1 MINNF
6 IHLHLHSEYSISD
19 SLIRVKDLINKASE
33 EEFPAIAVTDLNN
46 IFSLVKF
53 YKTAIK
59 NGIKPI
65 IGIEVDL
72 KDNENSTIQ
81 SKVVLLCKN
90 MTGFNNLSNLI
101 TDSYV
106 DLKEGNHFVI
116 LKSQLEKRSDGLIAL
131 SGGIYGDLANVIKSE
146 KYDQIEESVNYWKK
160 NFPNSFYIE
169 ITRTGK
175 DFEDE
180 YLARA
185 LEISQKYKIPL
196 VASNDVRFIH
206 KKDFQA
212 HEVRVCI
219 NNGTYLKDEK
229 RKSEFNENQYL
240 KSSKEMEELFSDIP
254 SAIANSLEIA
264 KRCNIQLPLGK
275 IAMPIFPLD
284 EGQNENEYFKSLVSQ
299 SLGKKLTD
307 KNILNKEPYQKRIK
321 IELDVIL
328 EMGYAG
334 YFLIVSDFVMWA
346 KNNNIPVGP
355 GRGSG
360 AGSLVA
366 YVLNITDI
374 DPIKYDLLFER
385 FLNPERVSLPDFDID
400 FCMDKRDNVIDY
412 VATKYGRDKVSQI
425 ITYGTMA
432 AKAVVRDVG
441 RVLQFPYPF
450 VDQIAKL
457 IPFEIGITLNK
468 ALEDQELK
476 KLYDSDDDV
485 KEIIDMAIILEGLA
499 RNAGTHAGGI
509 VISPTKLINYTPLYR
524 DTSGSSLL
532 TQLDKDDVEEIGLI
546 KFDFLGLRTLT
557 VIDNTIKDIN
567 KNIKNNKQF
576 VLESIPLNDEL
587 TFKLLRNQ
595 KTNGVFQLE
604 SNGLKDIIKR
614 LKPDKFDDLVALVA
628 LYRPGPLQSGMV
640 DDFIDRKNGAN
651 VEYLHPMI
659 EDVLRPTYGVILYQE
674 QVMKIAQ
681 VLAGYSLG
689 SADIL
694 RRAMGKKKFDEMKQQ
709 REIFVNGSINNNIE
723 KKQAEYIF
731 DLMEKFAGY
740 GFNKSHSVAYALIA
754 YQTAYLKT
762 HYKEPFLAAVLSSDM
777 DNTDKV
783 VKFVKECEYMGITL
797 NPPSINTSNYYFSV
811 TENKEI
817 FYGLGAIKGVGGAI
831 IEIIIKERNL
841 NGDFT
846 SLDNLLKRCGT
857 NKINK
862 RVVEALIKSG
872 SFDVF
877 GESRSSLFYS
887 YPESMKMADQNSKNI
902 QQGQID
908 IFGFSEEVFENKN
921 KNKRKGAK
929 SSKEWETIKKL
940 SFERDVLGF
949 YLTGHPILEYKN
961 ELKNIVSGDMK
972 SVKYNY
978 KGRSGKGN
986 LFKIAGVINSIRI
999 RTTSTKDKLAQINLG
1014 DDTDNID
1021 VIANNNL
1028 LDASITRD
1036 EIVIIQGTL
1045 RLDQFTNRLS
1055 FRAKSINSIE
1065 NARILFATG
1074 IKFKVVNEEDLSILV
1089 GKLESLFSNKENIG
1103 KCLVRIDYIS
1113 SGVTKSLV
1121 LGENYKIS
1129 PTNDIIYEL
1138 KTLDCVEAVDLIYSS
1153 L

>member
-1 MINNF
+1 M
-6 IHLHLHSEYSISD
+6 
-19 SLIRVKDLINKASE
+19 
-33 EEFPAIAVTDLNN
+33 
-46 IFSLVKF
+46 
-53 YKTAIK
+53 
-59 NGIKPI
+59 
-65 IGIEVDL
+65 
-72 KDNENSTIQ
+72 
-81 SKVVLLCKN
+81 
-90 MTGFNNLSNLI
+90 
-101 TDSYV
+101 
-106 DLKEGNHFVI
+106 
-116 LKSQLEKRSDGLIAL
+116 
-131 SGGIYGDLANVIKSE
+131 
-146 KYDQIEESVNYWKK
+146 
-160 NFPNSFYIE
+160 
-169 ITRTGK
+169 
-175 DFEDE
+175 
-180 YLARA
+180 
-185 LEISQKYKIPL
+185 
-196 VASNDVRFIH
+196 ASNDVRFIH

-524 DTSGSSLL
+524 DTSSSSLL

-628 LYRPGPLQSGMV
+628 LYRPGPL
-640 DDFIDRKNGAN
+640 
-651 VEYLHPMI
+651 
-659 EDVLRPTYGVILYQE
+659 
-674 QVMKIAQ
+674 
-681 VLAGYSLG
+681 
-689 SADIL
+689 
-694 RRAMGKKKFDEMKQQ
+694 
-709 REIFVNGSINNNIE
+709 
-723 KKQAEYIF
+723 
-731 DLMEKFAGY
+731 
-740 GFNKSHSVAYALIA
+740 
-754 YQTAYLKT
+754 
-762 HYKEPFLAAVLSSDM
+762 
-777 DNTDKV
+777 
-783 VKFVKECEYMGITL
+783 
-797 NPPSINTSNYYFSV
+797 
-811 TENKEI
+811 
-817 FYGLGAIKGVGGAI
+817 AIRHG
-831 IEIIIKERNL
+831 
-841 NGDFT
+841 
-846 SLDNLLKRCGT
+846 
-857 NKINK
+857 
-862 RVVEALIKSG
+862 
-872 SFDVF
+872 
-877 GESRSSLFYS
+877 
-887 YPESMKMADQNSKNI
+887 
-902 QQGQID
+902 
-908 IFGFSEEVFENKN
+908 
-921 KNKRKGAK
+921 
-929 SSKEWETIKKL
+929 
-940 SFERDVLGF
+940 
-949 YLTGHPILEYKN
+949 
-961 ELKNIVSGDMK
+961 
-972 SVKYNY
+972 
-978 KGRSGKGN
+978 
-986 LFKIAGVINSIRI
+986 
-999 RTTSTKDKLAQINLG
+999 
-1014 DDTDNID
+1014 
-1021 VIANNNL
+1021 
-1028 LDASITRD
+1028 
-1036 EIVIIQGTL
+1036 
-1045 RLDQFTNRLS
+1045 
-1055 FRAKSINSIE
+1055 
-1065 NARILFATG
+1065 
-1074 IKFKVVNEEDLSILV
+1074 
-1089 GKLESLFSNKENIG
+1089 
-1103 KCLVRIDYIS
+1103 
-1113 SGVTKSLV
+1113 
-1121 LGENYKIS
+1121 
-1129 PTNDIIYEL
+1129 
-1138 KTLDCVEAVDLIYSS
+1138 
-1153 L
+1153 

>member
-1 MINNF
+1 MKNNF

-19 SLIRVKDLINKASE
+19 SLIRIKDLINKASE
-33 EEFPAIAVTDLNN
+33 ERFPAIAVTDLNN

-53 YKTAIK
+53 YKSAIK
-59 NGIKPI
+59 NGVKPI
-65 IGIEVDL
+65 IGIEVNL
-72 KDNENSTIQ
+72 KDDEDSALQ
-81 SKVVLLCKN
+81 SKVILLCKN
-90 MTGFNNLSNLI
+90 MAGFNNLSNLI

-106 DLKEGNHFVI
+106 GLKEGSNFFISKH
-116 LKSQLEKRSDGLIAL
+116 QLEKRSDGLIAL
-131 SGGIYGDLANVIKSE
+131 SGGIYGDLANAIRSE
-146 KYDQIEESVNYWKK
+146 KQDLIEDSINYWKK

-180 YLARA
+180 YLAQA
-185 LEISQKYKIPL
+185 LELSQKYQIPL
-196 VASNDVRFIH
+196 VASNDVRFIY

-229 RKSEFNENQYL
+229 RKTEFNENQYL

-284 EGQNENEYFKSLVSQ
+284 EGQNEKEYFKSLVSQ
-299 SLGKKLTD
+299 SLGKKLSD

-328 EMGYAG
+328 AMGYAG

-400 FCMDKRDNVIDY
+400 FCMDKRDSVIDY

-457 IPFEIGITLNK
+457 IPFEIGITLSK

-524 DTSGSSLL
+524 DTSDSSLL

-557 VIDNTIKDIN
+557 VIDNTIKVIN
-567 KNIKNNKQF
+567 KNISSDQKF
-576 VLESIPLNDEL
+576 VLESIPLNDDL

-694 RRAMGKKKFDEMKQQ
+694 RRAMGKKKFEEMKQQ
-709 REIFVNGSINNNIE
+709 REIFVNGCINNNIE

-797 NPPSINTSNYYFSV
+797 NPPSINTSKYYFSV

-831 IEIIIKERNL
+831 IEIIIAERNL
-841 NGDFT
+841 HGDFAN
-846 SLDNLLKRCGT
+846 LDNLLKRCGT

-862 RVVEALIKSG
+862 RVIEALIKSG
-872 SFDVF
+872 SFDIF
-877 GESRSSLFYS
+877 GESRSSLFSS

-908 IFGFSEEVFENKN
+908 IFGFSEEVFENTSKS
-921 KNKRKGAK
+921 KDAKKGE
-929 SSKEWETIKKL
+929 EWETIKKL

-961 ELKNIVSGDMK
+961 ELKNIISGDMK
-972 SVKYNY
+972 SVKSNY
-978 KGRSGKGN
+978 KGRPGKGN

-1055 FRAKSINSIE
+1055 FRAKSIHSLE

-1074 IKFKVVNEEDLSILV
+1074 IKFKVVNEVDLSTLV
-1089 GKLESLFSNKENIG
+1089 AKLESLFSNKENTG

-1113 SGVTKSLV
+1113 SGLTKSLV

-1129 PTNDIIYEL
+1129 PTNDIIQEL
-1138 KTLDCVEAVDLIYSS
+1138 KILDCVEAVDLIYSS

>member
-1 MINNF
+1 MKKNF

-19 SLIRVKDLINKASE
+19 SLIRIKDLIKESSDNNY
-33 EEFPAIAVTDLNN
+33 PAIAITDLNN

-59 NGIKPI
+59 NGVKPI
-65 IGIEVDL
+65 IGIEIDL
-72 KDNENSTIQ
+72 KNKDSENNFSRI
-81 SKVVLLCKN
+81 VLLCKN
-90 MTGFNNLSNLI
+90 MKGFHNLSNLI
-101 TDSYV
+101 TNSYV
-106 DLKEGNHFVI
+106 NLGDDNKFFI
-116 LKSQLEKRSDGLIAL
+116 SKDQLADRSDGLIVL
-131 SGGIYGDLANVIKSE
+131 SGGIYGDLGNAIKLE
-146 KYDQIEESVNYWKK
+146 KEDLIEESVKYWKK

-175 DFEDE
+175 DFEEE
-180 YLARA
+180 YLAHA
-185 LEISQKYKIPL
+185 LEISKKYQLPL
-196 VASNDVRFIH
+196 VATNDVRFID
-206 KKDFQA
+206 KDSFQA

-229 RKSEFNENQYL
+229 RKSEFTENQYL
-240 KSSKEMEELFSDIP
+240 KSSEEMEELFSDLP
-254 SAIANSLEIA
+254 SAIENSFEIA
-264 KRCNIQLPLGK
+264 KRCNIQLTLGET
-275 IAMPIFPLD
+275 AMPVFPLD
-284 EGQNENEYFKSLVSQ
+284 DGQDENEYFQSLVSQ
-299 SLGKKLTD
+299 SLNKKLLD
-307 KNILNKEPYQKRIK
+307 KNIKNKEPYLKRIK
-321 IELDVIL
+321 IELDVIIK
-328 EMGYAG
+328 MGYSG

-346 KNNNIPVGP
+346 KKNNIPVGP

-360 AGSLVA
+360 AGSLAA
-366 YVLNITDI
+366 YILNITDI

-400 FCMDKRDNVIDY
+400 FCMDKRDSVIDY

-441 RVLQFPYPF
+441 RVLQYPYPF

-457 IPFEIGITLNK
+457 IPFEIGITLTK

-476 KLYDSDDDV
+476 KLYSADDDV

-509 VISPTKLINYTPLYR
+509 VISPKKLINYTPLYK
-524 DTSGSSLL
+524 DTSQSSLL

-557 VIDNTIKDIN
+557 VIENTLKVIN
-567 KNIKNNKQF
+567 KNLDNCDQFDLNN
-576 VLESIPLNDEL
+576 IPLDDEL
-587 TFKLLRNQ
+587 TFKLLRKQ

-614 LKPDKFDDLVALVA
+614 LRPDKFDDLVALVA

-659 EDVLRPTYGVILYQE
+659 EDVLKPTYGVILYQE

-694 RRAMGKKKFDEMKQQ
+694 RRAMGKKKFEEMQQQ
-709 REIFVNGSINNNIE
+709 REIFVNGCIKNSIE

-762 HYKEPFLAAVLSSDM
+762 HFKEPFLAAVLSSDM

-783 VKFVKECEYMGITL
+783 VKFVKECEYMSVIL
-797 NPPSINTSNYYFSV
+797 NPPSINMSKYSFSV
-811 TENKEI
+811 TKDNEI
-817 FYGLGAIKGVGGAI
+817 IYGLGAIKGVGNAI
-831 IEIIIKERNL
+831 IEIILQQRDL
-841 NGDFT
+841 NGNFT
-846 SLDNLLKRCGT
+846 SLDDVLRRCGT

-862 RVVEALIKSG
+862 RVIEALIKSG
-872 SFDVF
+872 AFDSF
-877 GESRSSLFYS
+877 GKSRSSLMS
-887 YPESMKMADQNSKNI
+887 AYPESMKMADQNSKNI

-908 IFGFSEEVFENKN
+908 IFGFSEEVIENKN
-921 KNKRKGAK
+921 T
-929 SSKEWETIKKL
+929 SVQDDWSTLKKL
-940 SFERDVLGF
+940 SYERDVLGF
-949 YLTGHPILEYKN
+949 YLTGHPINEYKN
-961 ELKNIVSGDMK
+961 ELKNFISNDLH
-972 SVKYNY
+972 SIKYNY
-978 KGRSGKGN
+978 KGRSSKN
-986 LFKIAGVINSIRI
+986 SLYKIAGVINNIRI
-999 RTTSTKDKLAQINLG
+999 RTTSSKDKLAQINLG
-1014 DDTDNID
+1014 DATDNID

-1028 LDASITRD
+1028 LDDSISRD
-1036 EIVIIQGTL
+1036 DIVIIEGTL
-1045 RLDQFTNRLS
+1045 RLDEYTNRLS

-1065 NARILFATG
+1065 SARIIYATG
-1074 IKFKVVNEEDLSILV
+1074 IKIQVVNEEDLSILISNF
-1089 GKLESLFSNKENIG
+1089 ENLFSSKDLSG
-1103 KCLVRIDYIS
+1103 KCLVRIDYMT
-1113 SGVTKSLV
+1113 SGITQSLV

-1129 PTNDIIYEL
+1129 PTSDIIQGL
-1138 KTLDCVEAVDLIYSS
+1138 KKLDCVEGLELIYSS
-1153 L
+1153 M

>member
-1 MINNF
+1 MKKNF

-19 SLIRVKDLINKASE
+19 SLIRIKDLIKESSDNSA
-33 EEFPAIAVTDLNN
+33 PAVAVTDLNN

-59 NGIKPI
+59 NGVKPI
-65 IGIEVDL
+65 IGIEIDL
-72 KDNENSTIQ
+72 KNKGSDNDSSRI
-81 SKVVLLCKN
+81 VLLCKN
-90 MTGFNNLSNLI
+90 MKGFHNLSNII

-106 DLKEGNHFVI
+106 ELGDENKFFI
-116 LKSQLEKRSDGLIAL
+116 SKSQLANRSDGLIAL
-131 SGGIYGDLANVIKSE
+131 SGGINGDLGKAIKLE
-146 KYDQIEESVNYWKK
+146 KQDLIEDSIKYWKK
-160 NFPNSFYIE
+160 NFPDSFYIE

-175 DFEDE
+175 DFEEE
-180 YLARA
+180 YLSHA
-185 LEISQKYKIPL
+185 LEISEKYELPL
-196 VASNDVRFIH
+196 VATNDVRFID
-206 KKDFQA
+206 KKDYQA

-229 RKSEFNENQYL
+229 RKSDYNENQYL
-240 KSSKEMEELFSDIP
+240 KSCEEMSELFSDLP
-254 SAIANSLEIA
+254 SAVENSFEIA
-264 KRCNIQLPLGK
+264 KRCNVQLQLGET
-275 IAMPIFPLD
+275 AMPIFPLD
-284 EGQNENEYFKSLVSQ
+284 DGQDENEYFQSLVSQ
-299 SLGKKLTD
+299 SLNKKLAD
-307 KNILNKEPYQKRIK
+307 KNIINKEPYLKRIK
-321 IELDVIL
+321 IELDVIIK
-328 EMGYAG
+328 MGYAG

-346 KNNNIPVGP
+346 KKNNIPVGP

-366 YVLNITDI
+366 YILNITDI

-400 FCMDKRDNVIDY
+400 FCMDKRDSVIDY

-441 RVLQFPYPF
+441 RVLQYPYPF

-476 KLYDSDDDV
+476 KLYNSDDDV

-524 DTSGSSLL
+524 DTSQSSLL

-557 VIDNTIKDIN
+557 VIDNTLKVIN
-567 KNIKNNKQF
+567 KDLNDGEGF
-576 VLESIPLNDEL
+576 VLDNIPLNDEL
-587 TFKLLRNQ
+587 TFQLLRKQ

-651 VEYLHPMI
+651 VQYLHPMI
-659 EDVLRPTYGVILYQE
+659 EDVLKPTYGVILYQE

-694 RRAMGKKKFDEMKQQ
+694 RRAMGKKKFDEMQQQ
-709 REIFVNGSINNNIE
+709 REIFVNGCVKNSIE

-762 HYKEPFLAAVLSSDM
+762 HYKEPFIAAVLSSDM

-783 VKFVKECEYMGITL
+783 VKFVKECEYMEVIL
-797 NPPSINTSNYYFSV
+797 NPPSINMSNYSFSV
-811 TENKEI
+811 TEDNEI
-817 FYGLGAIKGVGGAI
+817 IYGLGAIKGVGNAI
-831 IEIIIKERNL
+831 IEIIVKERNM
-841 NGDFT
+841 NGDFI
-846 SLDNLLKRCGT
+846 SLDDVLRRCGT

-862 RVVEALIKSG
+862 RVIEALIKSG
-872 SFDVF
+872 AFDSF
-877 GESRSSLFYS
+877 GESRSLLMSV

-902 QQGQID
+902 QQGQVD
-908 IFGFSEEVFENKN
+908 FFGFSEKLIENKN
-921 KNKRKGAK
+921 TKNQDDW
-929 SSKEWETIKKL
+929 STIKKL
-940 SFERDVLGF
+940 SYERDVLGF
-949 YLTGHPILEYKN
+949 YLTGHPISEYKD
-961 ELKNIVSGDMK
+961 ELKNFISNDLQ
-972 SVKYNY
+972 SVKNNY
-978 KGRSGKGN
+978 RGRSGKN
-986 LFKIAGVINSIRI
+986 STYKIAGVINNIRI
-999 RTTSTKDKLAQINLG
+999 RTTSTKDKIAQINLG
-1014 DDTDNID
+1014 DATDNID

-1028 LDASITRD
+1028 LDGSISRD
-1036 EIVIIQGTL
+1036 DIVIIDGTL
-1045 RLDQFTNRLS
+1045 RLDDYTNRLS

-1065 NARILFATG
+1065 NARIIFATG
-1074 IKFKVVNEEDLSILV
+1074 IKIKVVNEEDLSVLISNF
-1089 GKLESLFSNKENIG
+1089 ENLFSSKDVTG
-1103 KCLVRIDYIS
+1103 KCLVRIDYMA
-1113 SGVTKSLV
+1113 SGITQSLV
-1121 LGENYKIS
+1121 LGENYKIA
-1129 PTNDIIYEL
+1129 PTSDIINGL
-1138 KTLDCVEAVDLIYSS
+1138 KKLDCVEGLELIYSS
-1153 L
+1153 M